1 MRYFRLPSLP
11 NIDTLRLTFHRTYF
25 DPSKEGVSFPIQV
38 KHLQIQAKYAAHFLW
53 VIRSLA
59 TPVDTLEASIEHMY
73 SLGWG
78 KSLQA

>member
-1 MRYFRLPSLP
+1 
-11 NIDTLRLTFHRTYF
+11 
-25 DPSKEGVSFPIQV
+25 
-38 KHLQIQAKYAAHFLW
+38 

-59 TPVDTLEASIEHMY
+59 LPIDTLEASIEHMY